1 MTKNP
6 FQAMPASQVLDR
18 EFLQLR
24 AKILELAAS
33 FDRLDRGAPLPEDT
47 RLNLLHQGIQIVLS
61 DEPHRAERL
70 QRLFSREYDPNWKSN
85 LGVDT

>member
-1 MTKNP
+1 MSKNP

-47 RLNLLHQGIQIVLS
+47 RLNLLHQGIRIVLS
-61 DEPHRAERL
+61 DDPDRAERL

>member
-1 MTKNP
+1 MSKNP

-61 DEPHRAERL
+61 DDPDRAERL

>member
-1 MTKNP
+1 MSKNP

-61 DEPHRAERL
+61 DEPDRAERL